1 MDPTVWG
8 PKLWFFIHTLALNF
22 PKNPTFEDVKSY
34 ESFFETLKYILPCDK
49 CRLHYNQRQ
58 NINPV
63 SKYLTDPNALFMY
76 TIDLHNEVNKSL
88 GKRVYS
94 YEEVSNIYKNHYNN
108 PYKIST
114 IWNKIFNIKVLIIV
128 IAIILFILLVKF
140 YNKKYLFRII
150 KKP

>member
-22 PKNPTFEDVKSY
+22 PTNPTFEEVKSY
-34 ESFFETLKYILPCDK
+34 ESFFDNLKYILPCDK
-49 CRLHYNQRQ
+49 CRLHYIQRQ
-58 NINPV
+58 NTNPV

-94 YEEVSNIYKNHYNN
+94 YEEVSNMYKNHYNK
-108 PYKIST
+108 PYKFNT
-114 IWNKIFNIKVLIIV
+114 IWKKIFNIKNLIIV
-128 IAIILFILLVKF
+128 IVIIVLILLMRHYK
-140 YNKKYLFRII
+140 KKYLFRII
-150 KKP
+150 KP